1 MNPLKLFFYSTF
13 LLVVFSSCKSE
24 SEKLAEESVHR
35 NAIIDSVITQFQKNL
50 LTQQIDSVFS
60 KSKFNGSISVMQN
73 DKILYEKYNGFE
85 NFKTKTP
92 LDSNSVFAIGSVSK
106 QITAVMILLL
116 EEQGKLK
123 VEDQVSKFLKEFQSK
138 TFENITIAQLLNH
151 TSGLNDSGSGLLS
164 KPGTKFNYSNK
175 GYRYLGQLIEKISGE
190 KYGENAKELFAK
202 AGMKHSS
209 TSDLFVN
216 HHFSSAY
223 LGNTSRFQE
232 VENMPKRLSNSEIS
246 VGAGG
251 VLSTVSDLHQWNFA
265 LYNGRILK
273 PESLRKFMTNSTENN
288 HPILGKVGY
297 GFGIMMNER
306 KPGSYFHTGY
316 VKGSPSL
323 NIYYP
328 ETKTSVVILSNIADE
343 AKGKNGFFN
352 PHKEV
357 KKITEAVE
365 NALIETQRNLH

>member
-1 MNPLKLFFYSTF
+1 MNPLKLFFYAIF

-24 SEKLAEESVHR
+24 SEKLAEENAKR

-60 KSKFNGSISVMQN
+60 KSEFNGSISVMQ
-73 DKILYEKYNGFE
+73 DGKILYEKHNGFE

-106 QITAVMILLL
+106 QFTAVMILLL

-123 VEDQVSKFLKEFQSK
+123 VEDRVSKYLKEFQPK

-175 GYRYLGQLIEKISGE
+175 GYRYLGQLIEKTSG
-190 KYGENAKELFAK
+190 KTYGENAKELFAK

-223 LGNTSRFQE
+223 LGNLSRFQE
-232 VENMPKRLSNSEIS
+232 VENMPKRLSNNEIS

-251 VLSTVSDLHQWNFA
+251 VLSSVSDLHQWNFA
-265 LYNGRILK
+265 LYNGKILK
-273 PESLRKFMTNSTENN
+273 PESLRKFMTNSMENN

-297 GFGIMMNER
+297 GFGIMMNEG

-357 KKITEAVE
+357 KKITEVVE
-365 NALIETQRNLH
+365 NALIETQKNLH

>member
-123 VEDQVSKFLKEFQSK
+123 VEDRVSKYLKEFQSK

-175 GYRYLGQLIEKISGE
+175 GYRYLGQLIEEISGE

>member
-175 GYRYLGQLIEKISGE
+175 GYRYLGQLIEKISGK

>member
-106 QITAVMILLL
+106 QFTAVMILLL
-116 EEQGKLK
+116 EEQRKLK
-123 VEDQVSKFLKEFQSK
+123 VEDRVSKYLKEFQPK

-175 GYRYLGQLIEKISGE
+175 GYRYLGQLIEKISGK

-223 LGNTSRFQE
+223 LGNSSRFQE
-232 VENMPKRLSNSEIS
+232 VENMPKRLSNNEIS

-251 VLSTVSDLHQWNFA
+251 ILSSVSDLHQWNFA
-265 LYNGRILK
+265 LYNGKILK
-273 PESLRKFMTNSTENN
+273 PESLRKFMTNSMENN

-297 GFGIMMNER
+297 GFGIMMNEG

>member
-24 SEKLAEESVHR
+24 SEKLAEENAMR
-35 NAIIDSVITQFQKNL
+35 KAIIDSVITQFQKNL

-73 DKILYEKYNGFE
+73 GKILYEKYNGFE

-106 QITAVMILLL
+106 QFTAVMILLL
-116 EEQGKLK
+116 EDEGKLK
-123 VEDQVSKFLKEFQSK
+123 VEDRVSKYLKEFQPK

-151 TSGLNDSGSGLLS
+151 TSGVSDSGSGLLS

-175 GYRYLGQLIEKISGE
+175 GYRYLGELIEKVSG
-190 KYGENAKELFAK
+190 KAYGANAKELFAK

-251 VLSTVSDLHQWNFA
+251 VLSTVSDLHPWNFA
-265 LYNGRILK
+265 LYNGKILK
-273 PESLRKFMTNSTENN
+273 PESLGKFMTHSTENN

-297 GFGIMMNER
+297 GFGIMMNNG
-306 KPGSYFHTGY
+306 KPKSYFHTGY

-357 KKITEAVE
+357 KKITEVVE
-365 NALIETQRNLH
+365 NALIETQRKLH

>member
-24 SEKLAEESVHR
+24 SEKLAEENAMR
-35 NAIIDSVITQFQKNL
+35 KAIIDNVITQFQKNL
-50 LTQQIDSVFS
+50 LTQQIDSIFS

-106 QITAVMILLL
+106 QFTAVMILLL

-123 VEDQVSKFLKEFQSK
+123 VEDQVSKYLKEFQSK

-175 GYRYLGQLIEKISGE
+175 GYRYLGQLIEKVSG
-190 KYGENAKELFAK
+190 KTYGENAKELFAK

-265 LYNGRILK
+265 LYNGKILK

-297 GFGIMMNER
+297 GFGIMMNEG

>member
-24 SEKLAEESVHR
+24 SEKLAEENAMR
-35 NAIIDSVITQFQKNL
+35 KAIIDNVITQFQKNL

-175 GYRYLGQLIEKISGE
+175 GYRYLGQLIEKISGK

-216 HHFSSAY
+216 HHFSSEY
-223 LGNTSRFQE
+223 LGNSSRFQE
-232 VENMPKRLSNSEIS
+232 VENMPKRLSNIEIS

-265 LYNGRILK
+265 LYNGKILK

-297 GFGIMMNER
+297 GFGIMMNEG

-343 AKGKNGFFN
+343 AKGKNAVFN

-357 KKITEAVE
+357 KKINEVVE
-365 NALIETQRNLH
+365 NALIETQRKLH

>member
-175 GYRYLGQLIEKISGE
+175 GYRYLGQLIEKISGK

-223 LGNTSRFQE
+223 LGNSSRFQE
-232 VENMPKRLSNSEIS
+232 VENMPKRLSNNEIS

-251 VLSTVSDLHQWNFA
+251 ILSSVSDLHQWNFA
-265 LYNGRILK
+265 LYNGKILK
-273 PESLRKFMTNSTENN
+273 PESLRKFMTNSMENN

-297 GFGIMMNER
+297 GFGIMMNEG

>member
-24 SEKLAEESVHR
+24 SEKLAEENAMR
-35 NAIIDSVITQFQKNL
+35 KAIIDSVITQFQKNL

-106 QITAVMILLL
+106 QFTAVMILLL
-116 EEQGKLK
+116 EDQGKLK
-123 VEDQVSKFLKEFQSK
+123 VEDRVSKYLKEFQSK

-175 GYRYLGQLIEKISGE
+175 GYRYLGQLIEKISGK

-223 LGNTSRFQE
+223 LGNSSRFQE
-232 VENMPKRLSNSEIS
+232 VENMPKRLSNNEIS

-251 VLSTVSDLHQWNFA
+251 VLSTVSDLNQWNFA
-265 LYNGRILK
+265 LYNGKILK
-273 PESLRKFMTNSTENN
+273 PESLRKFMTNSTENK

-297 GFGIMMNER
+297 GFGIMMNEG
-306 KPGSYFHTGY
+306 KPASYFHTGY

-343 AKGKNGFFN
+343 AKGKNAVFN

-357 KKITEAVE
+357 KKITEVVE
-365 NALIETQRNLH
+365 NALIETQRKLH

>member
-24 SEKLAEESVHR
+24 SEKLAEENAMR
-35 NAIIDSVITQFQKNL
+35 KAIIDNVITQFQKNL

-175 GYRYLGQLIEKISGE
+175 GYRYLGQLIEKISGK

-223 LGNTSRFQE
+223 LGNSSRFQE

-265 LYNGRILK
+265 LYNGKILK
-273 PESLRKFMTNSTENN
+273 PESLRKFMTNSMENN

-297 GFGIMMNER
+297 GFGIMMNEG

>member
-24 SEKLAEESVHR
+24 SEKLAEENAMR
-35 NAIIDSVITQFQKNL
+35 KAIIDNVITQFQKNL

-106 QITAVMILLL
+106 QFTAVMILLL
-116 EEQGKLK
+116 EDQGKLK
-123 VEDQVSKFLKEFQSK
+123 VEDRVSKYLKEFQSK

-175 GYRYLGQLIEKISGE
+175 GYRYLGQLIEEISGE

-265 LYNGRILK
+265 LYNGKILK
-273 PESLRKFMTNSTENN
+273 PESLRKFMTNSMENN

>member
-106 QITAVMILLL
+106 QFTAVMILLL

-123 VEDQVSKFLKEFQSK
+123 VEDRVSKYLKEFQSK

-175 GYRYLGQLIEKISGE
+175 GYRYLGQLIEKISGK

>member
-24 SEKLAEESVHR
+24 SEKLAEENAMR
-35 NAIIDSVITQFQKNL
+35 KAIIDSVITQFQKNL

-60 KSKFNGSISVMQN
+60 KSKFNGSISVLQN
-73 DKILYEKYNGFE
+73 GKIIYEKYNGFE
-85 NFKTKTP
+85 NFKSKTP

-106 QITAVMILLL
+106 QFTAVMILLL
-116 EEQGKLK
+116 EDQGKLK
-123 VEDQVSKFLKEFQSK
+123 VEDQVSKYLKEFQPK

-175 GYRYLGQLIEKISGE
+175 GYRYLGQLIEKISGK

-223 LGNTSRFQE
+223 LGNSSRFQE

-343 AKGKNGFFN
+343 AKGKNAVFN

-357 KKITEAVE
+357 KKINEVVE
-365 NALIETQRNLH
+365 NALIETQRKLH

>member
-1 MNPLKLFFYSTF
+1 MNPLKLIFYSTF
-13 LLVVFSSCKSE
+13 LLIIFSSCKSE
-24 SEKLAEESVHR
+24 SEKLAEETAAR
-35 NAIIDSVITQFQKNL
+35 NALIDSVITQFQRNL

-60 KSKFNGSISVMQN
+60 KSKFNGSISVMR
-73 DKILYEKYNGFE
+73 DGKILYEKQNGFE
-85 NFKTKTP
+85 DFKTKKA

-106 QITAVMILLL
+106 QFTAVMVLLL
-116 EEQGKLK
+116 EDQGKLK
-123 VEDQVSKFLKEFQSK
+123 TEDRVSKYLKEFQPK

-151 TSGLNDSGSGLLS
+151 TSGLNDSGSGLFS
-164 KPGTKFNYSNK
+164 KPGTQFHYSNK
-175 GYRYLGQLIEKISGE
+175 GYRYLGQLIEKVSG
-190 KYGENAKELFAK
+190 KSYSENAKELFVK

-209 TSDLFVN
+209 TAYFFVDE
-216 HHFSSAY
+216 HFASAF
-223 LGNTSRFQE
+223 LGNSSNFQE
-232 VENMPKRLSNSEIS
+232 VDNMPKRLTNNEIS

-251 VLSTVSDLHQWNFA
+251 VLSTISDLHQWNFA
-265 LYNGRILK
+265 LYNGKILK
-273 PESLRKFMTNSTENN
+273 PESLKKFMTQSSDNN

-297 GFGIMMNER
+297 GFGIMMNEG
-306 KPGSYFHTGY
+306 KPESYFHTGY

-357 KKITEAVE
+357 KKITEVAE
-365 NALIETQRNLH
+365 NALIETQKGLE

>member
-24 SEKLAEESVHR
+24 SEKLAEENAMR
-35 NAIIDSVITQFQKNL
+35 KAIIDSVITQFQKNL

-60 KSKFNGSISVMQN
+60 KSKFNGSISVLQN
-73 DKILYEKYNGFE
+73 GKIIYEKYNGFE
-85 NFKTKTP
+85 NFKSKTP

-106 QITAVMILLL
+106 QFTAVMILLL
-116 EEQGKLK
+116 EDQGKLK
-123 VEDQVSKFLKEFQSK
+123 VEDQVSKYLKEFQPK

-175 GYRYLGQLIEKISGE
+175 GYRYLGQLIEKISGK

-343 AKGKNGFFN
+343 AKGKNAVFN

-357 KKITEAVE
+357 KKINEVVE
-365 NALIETQRNLH
+365 NALIETQRKLH

>member
-175 GYRYLGQLIEKISGE
+175 GYRYLGQLIEKISGK

-223 LGNTSRFQE
+223 LGNSSRFQE
-232 VENMPKRLSNSEIS
+232 VENMPKRLSNNEIS

-251 VLSTVSDLHQWNFA
+251 VLSTISDLHQWNFA
-265 LYNGRILK
+265 LYNEKILK
-273 PESLRKFMTNSTENN
+273 PESLGKFMTHSTENN

-297 GFGIMMNER
+297 GFGIMMNEG
-306 KPGSYFHTGY
+306 KPKSYFHTGY

-343 AKGKNGFFN
+343 AKGKNAVFN

-357 KKITEAVE
+357 KKITEVVE
-365 NALIETQRNLH
+365 NALVETKKDLH

>member
-24 SEKLAEESVHR
+24 SEKLAEENAMR
-35 NAIIDSVITQFQKNL
+35 KAIIDNVITQFQKNL
-50 LTQQIDSVFS
+50 LTQQIDSIFS

-106 QITAVMILLL
+106 QFTAVMILLL
-116 EEQGKLK
+116 EDQGKLK
-123 VEDQVSKFLKEFQSK
+123 VEDRVSKYLKEFQSK

-175 GYRYLGQLIEKISGE
+175 GYRYLGQLIEKISGK

-223 LGNTSRFQE
+223 LGNSSRFQE

-343 AKGKNGFFN
+343 AKGKNAVFN

-357 KKITEAVE
+357 KKITEVVE
-365 NALIETQRNLH
+365 NALIETQRKLH

>member
-1 MNPLKLFFYSTF
+1 MNPVKILIYSTF
-13 LLVVFSSCKSE
+13 FLAIFSSCKSE
-24 SEKLAEESVHR
+24 SQKLADENTNR
-35 NAIIDSVITQFQKNL
+35 KAIIDSVITQFQKNL
-50 LTQQIDSVFS
+50 LVQQIDSVFS

-73 DKILYEKYNGFE
+73 GKILYEKYNGFE

-151 TSGLNDSGSGLLS
+151 TSGLSDSGSGLLS

-175 GYRYLGQLIEKISGE
+175 GYRYLGEVIEKVSG
-190 KYGENAKELFAK
+190 KAYGENAKELFAK
-202 AGMKHSS
+202 AGMTNSS

-223 LGNTSRFQE
+223 LGNSSRFQE
-232 VENMPKRLSNSEIS
+232 VENMPKRLSNNEIS

-251 VLSTVSDLHQWNFA
+251 VLSTISDLHQWNFA
-265 LYNGRILK
+265 LYNGKILTS
-273 PESLRKFMTNSTENN
+273 ESLRKFMSDSSENN

-297 GFGIMMNER
+297 GFGIMMNEG
-306 KPGSYFHTGY
+306 KPKSYFHTGY

-343 AKGKNGFFN
+343 AKGKNAVFN

-357 KKITEAVE
+357 KKITEVIE

>member
-175 GYRYLGQLIEKISGE
+175 GYRYLGQLIEKISGK

-223 LGNTSRFQE
+223 LGNSSRFQE

-265 LYNGRILK
+265 LYNGKILK
-273 PESLRKFMTNSTENN
+273 PESLRKFMTNSMENN

-297 GFGIMMNER
+297 GFGIMMNEG

>member
-1 MNPLKLFFYSTF
+1 MNPLKLFFYSIF

-24 SEKLAEESVHR
+24 SEKLAEENAMR
-35 NAIIDSVITQFQKNL
+35 KAIIDSVITQFQKNL

-60 KSKFNGSISVMQN
+60 KSKFNGSISVMQ
-73 DKILYEKYNGFE
+73 DGKILYEKYNGFE
-85 NFKTKTP
+85 NFKSKTP
-92 LDSNSVFAIGSVSK
+92 LDSNSVFAIASVSK
-106 QITAVMILLL
+106 QFTAVMILLL
-116 EEQGKLK
+116 EDQGKLK

-175 GYRYLGQLIEKISGE
+175 GYRYLGQLIEKTSGK

-223 LGNTSRFQE
+223 LGNSSRFQE
-232 VENMPKRLSNSEIS
+232 VENMPKRLSNSKIS

-251 VLSTVSDLHQWNFA
+251 VLSTISDLHQWNFA
-265 LYNGRILK
+265 LYNGKILK

-297 GFGIMMNER
+297 GFGIMMNEG
-306 KPGSYFHTGY
+306 KPKSYFHTGY

-343 AKGKNGFFN
+343 AKGKNAVFN

-357 KKITEAVE
+357 KKITEVIE
-365 NALIETQRNLH
+365 NALIETQRKLH

>member
-138 TFENITIAQLLNH
+138 TF
-151 TSGLNDSGSGLLS
+151 
-164 KPGTKFNYSNK
+164 
-175 GYRYLGQLIEKISGE
+175 
-190 KYGENAKELFAK
+190 
-202 AGMKHSS
+202 
-209 TSDLFVN
+209 
-216 HHFSSAY
+216 
-223 LGNTSRFQE
+223 
-232 VENMPKRLSNSEIS
+232 
-246 VGAGG
+246 
-251 VLSTVSDLHQWNFA
+251 
-265 LYNGRILK
+265 
-273 PESLRKFMTNSTENN
+273 
-288 HPILGKVGY
+288 
-297 GFGIMMNER
+297 
-306 KPGSYFHTGY
+306 
-316 VKGSPSL
+316 
-323 NIYYP
+323 
-328 ETKTSVVILSNIADE
+328 
-343 AKGKNGFFN
+343 
-352 PHKEV
+352 
-357 KKITEAVE
+357 
-365 NALIETQRNLH
+365 

>member
-175 GYRYLGQLIEKISGE
+175 GYRYLGQLIEEISGE

>member
-175 GYRYLGQLIEKISGE
+175 GYRYLGQLIEKISGK

-223 LGNTSRFQE
+223 LGNSSRFQE

-265 LYNGRILK
+265 LYNGKILK
-273 PESLRKFMTNSTENN
+273 PESLRKFMTNSMENN

-297 GFGIMMNER
+297 GFGIMMTEG

>member
-24 SEKLAEESVHR
+24 SEKLAEENAMR
-35 NAIIDSVITQFQKNL
+35 KAIIDNVITQFQKNL
-50 LTQQIDSVFS
+50 LTQQIDSIFS

-164 KPGTKFNYSNK
+164 NPGTKFNYSNK
-175 GYRYLGQLIEKISGE
+175 GYRYLGQLIEKISGK

-223 LGNTSRFQE
+223 LGNSSRFQE

-265 LYNGRILK
+265 LYNGKILK

>member
-1 MNPLKLFFYSTF
+1 MNPLKLFFYSIF

-24 SEKLAEESVHR
+24 SEKLAEENAKR

-106 QITAVMILLL
+106 QFTAVMILLL
-116 EEQGKLK
+116 EDQGKLK
-123 VEDQVSKFLKEFQSK
+123 VEDRVSKYLKEFQSK

-175 GYRYLGQLIEKISGE
+175 GYRYLGQLIEKISGK

-223 LGNTSRFQE
+223 LGNSSRFQE
-232 VENMPKRLSNSEIS
+232 VENMPKRLSNNEIS

-251 VLSTVSDLHQWNFA
+251 VLSTVSDLNQWNFA
-265 LYNGRILK
+265 LYNGKILK
-273 PESLRKFMTNSTENN
+273 PESLRKFMTNSTENK

-297 GFGIMMNER
+297 GFGIMMNEG
-306 KPGSYFHTGY
+306 KPASYFHTGY

-343 AKGKNGFFN
+343 AKGKNAVFN

-357 KKITEAVE
+357 KKITEVVE
-365 NALIETQRNLH
+365 NALIETQRKLH

>member
-1 MNPLKLFFYSTF
+1 MNPLKILIYSTF
-13 LLVVFSSCKSE
+13 FLAIFSACKSE
-24 SEKLAEESVHR
+24 SEKLADESVKR
-35 NAIIDSVITQFQKNL
+35 NAIIDSTITQFKKNL
-50 LTQQIDSVFS
+50 LVQQMDSVFS
-60 KSKFNGSISVMQN
+60 RSKFNGSISVMQN
-73 DKILYEKYNGFE
+73 GKILYEKYNGFE

-106 QITAVMILLL
+106 QFTAVMILLL

-123 VEDQVSKFLKEFQSK
+123 VEDQVSKYLKEFQSK
-138 TFENITIAQLLNH
+138 TFENITIGQLLNH
-151 TSGLNDSGSGLLS
+151 TSGLSDSGSGLLS
-164 KPGTKFNYSNK
+164 KSGTKFNYSNK
-175 GYRYLGQLIEKISGE
+175 GYRYLGELIEEASG
-190 KYGENAKELFAK
+190 KTYGENAKELFAK
-202 AGMKHSS
+202 AVMKHSS

-223 LGNTSRFQE
+223 LGNSSRFLE
-232 VENMPKRLSNSEIS
+232 VENMPTRLSNSEIS

-265 LYNGRILK
+265 LYNGKILK
-273 PESLRKFMTNSTENN
+273 PESLRKFMSQSTENN

-297 GFGIMMNER
+297 GFGIMMNEG
-306 KPGSYFHTGY
+306 KPKSYFHTGY

-343 AKGKNGFFN
+343 AKGKNAVFN

-357 KKITEAVE
+357 KKIMEVVE
-365 NALIETQRNLH
+365 NAMIETKKDLH

>member
-24 SEKLAEESVHR
+24 SEKLAEENAMR
-35 NAIIDSVITQFQKNL
+35 KAIIDNVITQFQKNL
-50 LTQQIDSVFS
+50 LTQQIDSIFS

-106 QITAVMILLL
+106 QFTAVMILLL
-116 EEQGKLK
+116 EDQGKLK
-123 VEDQVSKFLKEFQSK
+123 VEDRVSKYLKEFQSK

-175 GYRYLGQLIEKISGE
+175 GYRYLGQLIEKISGK

-223 LGNTSRFQE
+223 LGNSSRFQE

-343 AKGKNGFFN
+343 AKGKNAVFN

-357 KKITEAVE
+357 KKINEVVE
-365 NALIETQRNLH
+365 NALIETQRKLH

>member
-1 MNPLKLFFYSTF
+1 M
-13 LLVVFSSCKSE
+13 
-24 SEKLAEESVHR
+24 
-35 NAIIDSVITQFQKNL
+35 
-50 LTQQIDSVFS
+50 
-60 KSKFNGSISVMQN
+60 
-73 DKILYEKYNGFE
+73 
-85 NFKTKTP
+85 
-92 LDSNSVFAIGSVSK
+92 
-106 QITAVMILLL
+106 
-116 EEQGKLK
+116 
-123 VEDQVSKFLKEFQSK
+123 
-138 TFENITIAQLLNH
+138 
-151 TSGLNDSGSGLLS
+151 
-164 KPGTKFNYSNK
+164 
-175 GYRYLGQLIEKISGE
+175 GQLIEKISGK

-223 LGNTSRFQE
+223 LGNSSRFQE
-232 VENMPKRLSNSEIS
+232 VENMPKRLSNNEIS

-251 VLSTVSDLHQWNFA
+251 ILSSVSDLHQWNFA
-265 LYNGRILK
+265 LYNGKILK
-273 PESLRKFMTNSTENN
+273 PESLRKFMTNSMENN

-297 GFGIMMNER
+297 GFGIMMNEG

>member
-24 SEKLAEESVHR
+24 SEKLAEENAMR
-35 NAIIDSVITQFQKNL
+35 KAIIDNVITQFQKNL

-175 GYRYLGQLIEKISGE
+175 GYRYLGQLIEKISGK

-265 LYNGRILK
+265 LYNGKILK
-273 PESLRKFMTNSTENN
+273 PESLRKFMTNSMENN

-297 GFGIMMNER
+297 GFGIMMNEG